1 MFLAKEETTM
11 VEDIVIGALAEMPI
25 VITTAVS
32 VEVLYTTTDI
42 VIDVHAGKMIAT
54 TTAENVWTTTW
65 DGATT
70 TIKEATEDKITIGA
84 IQETSTVDLATVDV
98 MIVTTPAWNVTGTST
113 PATTTLEIQARLGEI
128 TIMEVGVIQA
138 GEKTTR

>member
-1 MFLAKEETTM
+1 M

-54 TTAENVWTTTW
+54 TTAANV
-65 DGATT
+65 
-70 TIKEATEDKITIGA
+70 
-84 IQETSTVDLATVDV
+84 
-98 MIVTTPAWNVTGTST
+98 
-113 PATTTLEIQARLGEI
+113 
-128 TIMEVGVIQA
+128 
-138 GEKTTR
+138 